1 MKSSAMHIVL
11 LDRIRSL
18 GGIGD
23 VVAVRRGY
31 ARNYLLP
38 QGKALRATKHN
49 IQEMEKKRAEL
60 EKKDKEA
67 LEQAQQKKKQLQDL
81 ALNFIRQASES
92 GQLYGSVSVRD
103 VKELLKQQGHDIP
116 SEQIMLSNRIKE
128 VGLHSCMVVLHAD
141 VTVSVMLNVARNE
154 DESQTR
160 WKAHLEPQ
168 NSDEKQGGAKKE
180 AQEEKSSK
188 NQKAKKEETA
198 EVSED

>member
-60 EKKDKEA
+60 EKKDQEA
-67 LEQAQQKKKQLQDL
+67 LQQAQQKKNQLQDL

-103 VKELLKQQGHDIP
+103 VKELLKEQGHEIP
-116 SEQIMLSNRIKE
+116 SERIMLSDRIKE
-128 VGLHSCMVVLHAD
+128 VGIHSCVLVLHAD
-141 VTVSVMLNVARNE
+141 VTVPVRLNVARND
-154 DESQTR
+154 DEAQTQ
-160 WKAHLEPQ
+160 WKAHLEPHSEP
-168 NSDEKQGGAKKE
+168 SDEKDRGVPAKKE
-180 AQEEKSSK
+180 VKQEVE
-188 NQKAKKEETA
+188 AET
-198 EVSED
+198 SED

>member
-38 QGKALRATKHN
+38 QGKALRATKDN

-60 EKKDKEA
+60 EKKDQEA
-67 LEQAQQKKKQLQDL
+67 LKQAENKKNQLHDL
-81 ALNFIRQASES
+81 DLNFIRQASES

-103 VKELLKQQGHDIP
+103 IKEVLKEQGHDIP
-116 SEQIMLSNRIKE
+116 SEQIMLSDRIKE
-128 VGLHSCMVVLHAD
+128 VGVHGCVLVLHAD
-141 VTVSVMLNVARNE
+141 VTVTVMLNVARNE
-154 DESQTR
+154 DEAQTQ
-160 WKAHLEPQ
+160 WKAHLEPH
-168 NSDEKQGGAKKE
+168 SEELKEKKSAKTQKE
-180 AQEEKSSK
+180 Q
-188 NQKAKKEETA
+188 KEETEEA
-198 EVSED
+198 EETAATQTSEG